1 MRIFGVFGEDASM
14 TIRTRT
20 FAPLTALAA
29 AALVPLLPT
38 AAQAQTRPQTAAP
51 VLAKLPAGYCCQDLT
66 LADDPRVLPVLD
78 HAGLT
83 VPADVGVGVGCHL
96 LDFTPEQHSEECE
109 DTPLECEAD
118 AEAGRWGL
126 LGLGC
131 VPAGSSQESE
141 HHRALPEAVTAA

>member
-1 MRIFGVFGEDASM
+1 M

-29 AALVPLLPT
+29 AALVPLSPT
-38 AAQAQTRPQTAAP
+38 AAQAQSRPQAAAP
-51 VLAKLPAGYCCQDLT
+51 ISVRLPAGYCCQDLT

-83 VPADVGVGVGCHL
+83 VPGDVGVGVGCHP
-96 LDFTPEQHSEECE
+96 LDFTPEKYSEECQ
-109 DTPLECEAD
+109 DTPLECVAD

-131 VPAGSSQESE
+131 VPAGSSPESQP
-141 HHRALPEAVTAA
+141 HRARPQAVTAA